1 MKKTIFLLISLI
13 AFSCAEQSP
22 EEKLSNLEGYWEI
35 QRVEMPDGSD
45 RDYSISTIVDFIELK
60 GTNGKR
66 TKVSP
71 QLDGSFKTNGTVELF
86 TAKIENDSLNLYY
99 KTPYD
104 TWKETVVRA
113 EDSIL
118 VIKNRDD
125 KIYSYKKFVKFDF

>member
-1 MKKTIFLLISLI
+1 MKKTIFLLLSLI
-13 AFSCAEQSP
+13 AFSCTKQTP

-35 QRVEMPDGSD
+35 QSVEMQDGSD
-45 RDYSISTIVDFIELK
+45 RDYSISAIVDFIKLN
-60 GTNGKR
+60 GTKGKR

-71 QLDGSFKTNGTVELF
+71 QLDGSFKTNGSVELF
-86 TAKIENDSLNLYY
+86 TAKVENDSLNLYY

-104 TWKETVVRA
+104 TWKETVIKA

-125 KIYSYKKFVKFDF
+125 KIYTYKKFVKFDF